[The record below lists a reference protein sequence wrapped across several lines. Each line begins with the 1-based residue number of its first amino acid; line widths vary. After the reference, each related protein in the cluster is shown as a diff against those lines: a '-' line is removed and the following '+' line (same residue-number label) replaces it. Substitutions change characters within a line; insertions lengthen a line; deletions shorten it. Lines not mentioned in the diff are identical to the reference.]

1 MTTADTTTTVTS
13 SDNPSLAGHS
23 VTFTITV
30 AGTAG
35 TPTGSVTLKD
45 GANTLA
51 GPLTLDGSGQATYT
65 TSALAVGTH
74 PITAEYAGDSSGSPI
89 FAASTSTTL
98 NQVVNLVGTT
108 TSVTTSPNPSVS
120 GQTVTFSVTVAAADS
135 STPTGTVVISDGVTV
150 LGAITLRR
158 RGNLSAARRS
168 ASAPITSLRTTAATA
183 HTMSPMARRPRR

>member
-1 MTTADTTTTVTS
+1 MGYYTLDGGSPQLMTTTSGAYDTDNMVDVTAPLAAFNSVGSHTLCVYGIDIYIQTGDKQCIQFDVTTANTTTTVTS

-45 GANTLA
+45 GVSTLV

-74 PITAEYAGDSSGSPI
+74 PITAEYAGDSSSSPI

-98 NQVVNLVGTT
+98 NRW
-108 TSVTTSPNPSVS
+108 SIWS
-120 GQTVTFSVTVAAADS
+120 A
-135 STPTGTVVISDGVTV
+135 
-150 LGAITLRR
+150 RR
-158 RGNLSAARRS
+158 RASPPRPIRRS
-168 ASAPITSLRTTAATA
+168 AVRQ
-183 HTMSPMARRPRR
+183 